1 MYGYTDEIY
10 NLPGFFLFNPPYN
23 LNSKIPLISFQTRRA
38 GLISEMKRLSRKRSS
53 SSVAGDAGMTPGAHF
68 DLSFPK
74 ILTTKLVNSYVNLNT
89 YYKSSRSLL
98 PQTMFPFTTSM
109 TIRKFLFGFEYNFPF
124 PIIWS

>member
-1 MYGYTDEIY
+1 MYGYTYEIY

-74 ILTTKLVNSYVNLNT
+74 ILTTKLVNSYVNLNI
-89 YYKSSRSLL
+89 YYKSSLL